1 MSAGRISVRMHVLPL
16 CLESVGINPACV
28 CAQLMGWAFVY
39 RLQYHLS
46 TVAGRGQ
53 TDRQTDR
60 QRDRQTDRQIDM
72 DRPNTGGKDTKK
84 SRNKVEKNPNT
95 GAKETYSP
103 EKETYR
109 PKRNVDCVRAVYTCT
124 YMYVHV
130 RMTII

>member
-1 MSAGRISVRMHVLPL
+1 MRL
-16 CLESVGINPACV
+16 CAVDG
-28 CAQLMGWAFVY
+28 MGFCIQAAVSS
-39 RLQYHLS
+39 QYCS
-46 TVAGRGQ
+46 RER

-60 QRDRQTDRQIDM
+60 QTERQTDRQIDM
-72 DRPNTGGKDTKK
+72 DRPNTGGKDTKE

>member
-1 MSAGRISVRMHVLPL
+1 
-16 CLESVGINPACV
+16 
-28 CAQLMGWAFVY
+28 
-39 RLQYHLS
+39 
-46 TVAGRGQ
+46 
-53 TDRQTDR
+53 
-60 QRDRQTDRQIDM
+60 M

-124 YMYVHV
+124 YMYIHV
-130 RMTII
+130 CTCTYDYYMIRTILICTVY